1 MVTHDK
7 PCKQVC
13 RAHPTDTQTQSSRRE
28 VVHAPSSLAHLTHQV
43 PSPTDA
49 WSQMG
54 QKGPGTGSSEPVQP
68 ARNLQQLSSKGHCCP
83 CEAGVGKGASE
94 EAFSEETPEQLTASL
109 GESGGC
115 EREASRSFHVQHT
128 GMSLINPSGFS
139 HVSASPT
146 SPRPKKHKSF

>member
-115 EREASRSFHVQHT
+115 EREASHPEARWLQFPCATHRHEPHQP
-128 GMSLINPSGFS
+128 LRLFPR
-139 HVSASPT
+139 VS
-146 SPRPKKHKSF
+146 KSNLS

>member
-1 MVTHDK
+1 MVIHDK

-13 RAHPTDTQTQSSRRE
+13 RAHPTDTQTQNSRQE

-83 CEAGVGKGASE
+83 CEAGVGKGAR
-94 EAFSEETPEQLTASL
+94 EAFSEETPEKLTASL
-109 GESGGC
+109 GEAGGC
-115 EREASRSFHVQHT
+115 ERDSQQFPCATYRHEL
-128 GMSLINPSGFS
+128 LINPSGFS